1 MTGFEE
7 IRVAALA
14 LTPVEKGRLV
24 DELIGQLS
32 QPGTI
37 ALSEAET
44 WAEIDRREAD
54 AELNPDDEVPW
65 EQVMAESLEDIRR
78 CRSK

>member
-14 LTPVEKGRLV
+14 LTAVEKGRLV
-24 DELIGQLS
+24 DELIGQLP

-37 ALSEAET
+37 ALSEDEI

-54 AELNPDDEVPW
+54 AESNPDDEVPW
-65 EQVMAESLEDIRR
+65 EQVLAESLEDIRQ
-78 CRSK
+78 CRSN